1 MQILINTMFMT
12 NRVMV
17 DSSVLI
23 EYIKKR
29 KTELLDSLLNENPII
44 LYINETVISE
54 FLFNFLKLNANAS
67 PLSLQSSKRIKGI
80 MENSNDHYLLFLFEY
95 LETDSRI
102 YNTVPQ
108 LMSKYNLLPNDAI
121 ILATCKMHNITKLA
135 SHDTDF
141 VIPCQEEG
149 IELLIEKD

>member
-1 MQILINTMFMT
+1 MT

-23 EYIKKR
+23 EYIKKK
-29 KTELLDSLLNENPII
+29 KTGLLDSLLNEDSIE
-44 LYINETVISE
+44 LYINETIISE
-54 FLFNFLKLNANAS
+54 FLFNFLKINATAS
-67 PLSLQSSKRIKGI
+67 PLSLQSSKRIKEI
-80 MENSNDHYLLFLFEY
+80 MESGNDYYLLFLFEY

-121 ILATCKMHNITKLA
+121 ILATCKMHNITNLA
-135 SHDTDF
+135 SHDSDF
-141 VIPCQEEG
+141 IIPCQEEG